1 MAATAEWFE
10 DNGAATGT
18 PAKGATRT
26 AAPSGDW
33 KSVDNT
39 TTTRQNAR
47 IIAGQHSFHKYRF
60 VKFGGTFNQI
70 SNGRFAHTAGA
81 LGVGLTIVGK
91 VTSTYAT
98 PARSA
103 LAGSTNMTAVTPVN
117 SGQPVQFST
126 TGPED
131 TATSSLTAAGY
142 SQYLVTQLQTQ
153 ASATAGDIGD
163 QTFTLQWNEN

>member
-26 AAPSGDW
+26 AAPGGDW

-47 IIAGQHSFHKYRF
+47 IIAGQNSFCKYRF

-70 SNGRFAHTAGA
+70 SNGRFAHTAGT

-91 VTSTYAT
+91 VTSTYQT
-98 PARSA
+98 PARTA
-103 LAGSTNMTAVTPVN
+103 LAGSTNMSAITPIN
-117 SGQPVQFST
+117 SGQAVQFST
-126 TGPED
+126 TGPEG
-131 TATSSLTAAGY
+131 TAASSLTAAGY

-153 ASATAGDIGD
+153 AAATAGDIGD